1 MMAAFGRKTL
11 IPAPLANAPDLR
23 PVLTNISLR
32 TSMAESASAAQRAS
46 VAVVGLGSIGGVV
59 AGCLADAGRHHVIAC
74 VRRPLQRLT
83 VERPEGTVEVAL
95 TALTDP
101 EKATPVDWVLLA
113 TKAHHTTAAADWLA
127 RLCRAGTRVAVLQN
141 GIDHAARVAPF
152 IGAATAVPVMVYF
165 NGERLADDRVRLR
178 HGGTADLEA
187 ADDAD
192 GRAFAQ
198 LLEGTPLTVQPIADF
213 KTQAWRKLLIN
224 AVANPMTCLTLR
236 RQEVLRRP
244 DIHALCLKV
253 LDEAVAVARADG
265 ANLADDEPAR
275 AMARLFTFPPEVGTS
290 MYFDRLAGRPLEVE
304 ALTGAIVAAGQ
315 RLGIPTPL
323 NEALLTL
330 LRAVSDAAKT

>member
-1 MMAAFGRKTL
+1 M
-11 IPAPLANAPDLR
+11 
-23 PVLTNISLR
+23 SQH
-32 TSMAESASAAQRAS
+32 ASSPERAV
-46 VAVVGLGSIGGVV
+46 VAVIGLGSIGGVV
-59 AGCLADAGRHHVIAC
+59 AGCLRHADRHDVVAC
-74 VRRPLQRLT
+74 VRRPIDRLT

-95 TALTDP
+95 DALTDP
-101 EKATPVDWVLLA
+101 QAAPPVDWVLLA
-113 TKAHHTTAAADWLA
+113 TKAHHTASAAPWLA
-127 RLCRAGTRVAVLQN
+127 RLCGPSTRVAVLQN

-152 IGAATAVPVMVYF
+152 IGAATAVPIMVYF
-165 NGERLADDRVRLR
+165 NGERLAPDRMRMR
-178 HGGTADLEA
+178 HVGGAGDMEA

-198 LLEGTPLTVQPIADF
+198 LLEGTQLSVQLIGDF

-244 DIHALCLKV
+244 DIHALCLAV
-253 LDEAVAVARADG
+253 LEEAVAVARADG
-265 ANLADDEPAR
+265 ANLAPDESAQT
-275 AMARLFTFPPEVGTS
+275 MAKLMTFGPELGTS

-323 NEALLTL
+323 NGTLLTL
-330 LRAVSDAAKT
+330 LRAVSDAAGV